1 MNLAWSVSEEQQ
13 FPSREI
19 VRNCGPLL
27 GRLDELLPCLY
38 IAQYGASSQDL
49 RARITDAA
57 PGLFAVG
64 ARTGGDRPGVAP
76 RVGLLLPLSR
86 CRDAKARASLL
97 EIPALIDGAVTTT
110 MSEKRRA
117 VQDRLNAAFGGDLVI
132 ADDESLDGFFA
143 LMPSAGLFQRLHESF
158 DYVTE
163 VVDNAAGVVRVTG
176 ISHFHWRSHGELM
189 EWYHRLRGSDR
200 FGAWSALTPFFV
212 CGNTGGLHSYSLD
225 RWARAGLSRPAEE
238 PAKWFVLRPGLP
250 DAQLGVRLKMEKYG
264 WAKLELTLADATAK
278 IDLSNVFD
286 PFPELLAWGREIDE
300 GDLPVEMQ
308 IDEEGLIAV
317 LTVLRTDDP
326 QRVLLRVT
334 HTYENK
340 RLLEGIVSRAT
351 LAAALKAELI
361 RFFKTEFDPR
371 HWDAQG
377 DPEPDDDN
385 IQTKDIVLNHPWV
398 ASAR

>member
-57 PGLFAVG
+57 PGLFA
-64 ARTGGDRPGVAP
+64 RTGGDRPGVAP

-97 EIPALIDGAVTTT
+97 EIPALIDGAVSTTV
-110 MSEKRRA
+110 SEKRSA

-143 LMPSAGLFQRLHESF
+143 LTPSAGLFQRLHESF

-264 WAKLELTLADATAK
+264 WATLELTLADATAK

-361 RFFKTEFDPR
+361 RFLKTEFDPR